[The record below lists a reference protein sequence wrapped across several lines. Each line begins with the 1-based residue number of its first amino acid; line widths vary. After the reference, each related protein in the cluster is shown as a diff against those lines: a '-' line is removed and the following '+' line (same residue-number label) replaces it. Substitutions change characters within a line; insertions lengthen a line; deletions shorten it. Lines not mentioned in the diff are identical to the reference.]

1 MKSSA
6 NSIPRRDCIYLS
18 YCRPPTPLLL
28 HYMRLPF
35 DLFPLI
41 SSLRSFRSPC
51 PRFFFLFIPLLHSV
65 RQVIRVEVPARTK
78 VTVGRRQRTSMAV
91 NIASAIFPYS
101 SVIRIRVTAC
111 SLLSRRRGHYYIVFV
126 APFTCVSS
134 LPAGKQRLSAKLSLD
149 SPALRCDLRDTE

>member
-1 MKSSA
+1 MLAGNLPMGYRRKEKLSPLDHANRNITQIFHHGIPFLAAENMKSSA

-51 PRFFFLFIPLLHSV
+51 PHFFFLFIPLLHSV
-65 RQVIRVEVPARTK
+65 RQVIRVEVPARIK
-78 VTVGRRQRTSMAV
+78 VTVGRRPPTSMAV
-91 NIASAIFPYS
+91 NIASAILYAF
-101 SVIRIRVTAC
+101 
-111 SLLSRRRGHYYIVFV
+111 LSTCFLTPR
-126 APFTCVSS
+126 PFGY
-134 LPAGKQRLSAKLSLD
+134 A
-149 SPALRCDLRDTE
+149 